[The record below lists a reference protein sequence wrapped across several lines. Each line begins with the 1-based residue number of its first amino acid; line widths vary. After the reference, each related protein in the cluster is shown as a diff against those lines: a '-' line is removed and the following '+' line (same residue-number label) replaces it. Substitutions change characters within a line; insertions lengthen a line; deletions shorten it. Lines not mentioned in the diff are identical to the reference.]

1 MTRIAKA
8 GREYR
13 SQLRERQAEETRKR
27 ILDATVRVMARGV
40 AGASI
45 PAIARQAGVSVP
57 TVYRH
62 FGTKADLFAALYPHM
77 VYHAASLQL
86 LLPNSIDEFR
96 IGLRKHFER
105 LDSMGEVERAA
116 MASAAGQ
123 EARRVN
129 MPSRI
134 ARTRD
139 LARSIVPDDENV
151 DLERLTRLL
160 VVLTGTAAFRTWRED
175 LGASVD
181 EAVDDIDW
189 AMRSL
194 IAASERNEE

>member
-1 MTRIAKA
+1 MTRVAKA

-27 ILDATVRVMARGV
+27 ILDATVRVMAKGL

-45 PAIARQAGVSVP
+45 PAVAREAGVSVP

-86 LLPNSIDEFR
+86 LLPNSIADFR
-96 IGLRKHFER
+96 TGLRKHFER

-116 MASAAGQ
+116 IASPAGQ
-123 EARRVN
+123 EARRAN
-129 MPSRI
+129 MPRRI
-134 ARTRD
+134 ARTRR
-139 LARSIVPDDENV
+139 LARSIVPEGSDV
-151 DLERLTRLL
+151 DLDRLTRLL
-160 VVLTGTAAFRTWRED
+160 VILTGTAAFRTWRED
-175 LGASVD
+175 LGSSVE

-189 AMRSL
+189 AMRIL
-194 IAASERNEE
+194 VAASERKEQ